1 MSKGIANTNY
11 IDELAKEIF
20 WETNPDGSGFWFDD
34 RLLYRAYALLL
45 LAKGEA
51 VSNEDV
57 HNAWAVWAAEYDE
70 NHRSLIPFD
79 KLEPHIQS
87 LDEPYTLAIRKIAY
101 KWRQRGLS
109 LESL

>member
-1 MSKGIANTNY
+1 MTIY
-11 IDELAKEIF
+11 IDKLAKEIF
-20 WETNPDGSGFWFDD
+20 WESNPAEDVFWFED

-51 VSNEDV
+51 VTNEDV

-79 KLEPHIQS
+79 ELSPEVQA
-87 LDEPYTLAIRKIAY
+87 LDEPYTRAIRKVALAHTA
-101 KWRQRGLS
+101 KAVGA
-109 LESL
+109 